1 MHQFKIPLVSAKKL
15 FEIQLQKK
23 YSKQKK
29 QKQSTKANEVSRA
42 NKYGPL
48 YPFRKALE
56 YLSPSGGDYLQ
67 ILLVSK
73 DFFQNFRKPLM
84 RNLVTVSENQMSLK
98 RRLFLWDAIIG
109 KPEGEVPSLSEV
121 EKKGFKS
128 KELEQTILMD
138 TRISQRFPLHFSK
151 GKVWFDVVKVTTGD
165 WSKKRKDPQCDS
177 PLSIFWES
185 WSSRFGLNWIVF
197 C

>member
-128 KELEQTILMD
+128 KELEQTIL
-138 TRISQRFPLHFSK
+138 K
-151 GKVWFDVVKVTTGD
+151 DVKET
-165 WSKKRKDPQCDS
+165 
-177 PLSIFWES
+177 
-185 WSSRFGLNWIVF
+185 
-197 C
+197 